1 MQLIINCIDFLIQE
15 RYYSTDFKARS
26 KMRKTVIATLILLF
40 SCSMLPA
47 QNSAAN
53 DAYVKAMTTPDP
65 SQKASLLKN
74 FLSQYPGSQYENF
87 ASAELCILQYS
98 GKTPRETIDYGEKAL
113 SLGGLDDLTKCKVL
127 FMLAN
132 MSTNQGQ
139 NLSKASSYAS
149 QVVQISKANKSK
161 NSELAPAATWNQFI
175 GGGYYVQGQALEKAK
190 DYRGA
195 VDAYINSYDMLKDPR
210 IINDLK
216 KLGKT
221 LYDGK
226 AYNDAEKALKIA
238 AMNSKDFASVYLY
251 AKALH
256 RNGKTEDALSQYKT
270 AYMKQKSGEVA
281 FNIGILLAKKAE
293 KNAQFTDEALQY
305 LLDASFLSEANSKKA
320 MQMAESLYFHSQADL
335 KYNEKVQ
342 ELKEKSEYL
351 EELTNTFNQKFGEK
365 EEEDLSDSE
374 KKEMEKMLEQIEA
387 EQKAIKKL
395 EAETQAALDEFQKL
409 IDKTKQRLGIQ

>member
-1 MQLIINCIDFLIQE
+1 
-15 RYYSTDFKARS
+15 
-26 KMRKTVIATLILLF
+26 MRKTAMTTLVLILF
-40 SCSMLPA
+40 TCSMLPA
-47 QNSAAN
+47 QNSEAN

-65 SQKASLLKN
+65 NQKARLLKD

-87 ASAELCILQYS
+87 ASAELCVLQYN

-132 MSTNQGQ
+132 VYTNQGQ
-139 NLSKASSYAS
+139 NLSKASNYAS

-175 GGGYYVQGQALEKAK
+175 GGGYYIQGQALEKAK

-195 VDAYINSYDMLKDPR
+195 VDAYVNSYDMLKDPR

-216 KLGKT
+216 KLGKS

-238 AMNSKDFASVYLY
+238 AMNAKDFASVYLY

-256 RNGKTEDALSQYKT
+256 RNGKTEDALSQYKQ

-293 KNAQFTDEALQY
+293 KNAQFTDEAIRY

-320 MQMAESLYFHSQADL
+320 MRMAESLYFHYQDEL

-342 ELKEKSEYL
+342 ELKEKSENL
-351 EELTNTFNQKFGEK
+351 EELTQTFNRKFGEK
-365 EEEDLSDSE
+365 EEEQLSDSE
-374 KKEMEKMLEQIEA
+374 KKEMEKMLDEIEA
-387 EQKAIKKL
+387 EQQAIKRL
-395 EAETQAALDEFQKL
+395 EAETQAALEEFQKL
-409 IDKTKQRLGIQ
+409 IEKTQERLGIK

>member
-1 MQLIINCIDFLIQE
+1 
-15 RYYSTDFKARS
+15 
-26 KMRKTVIATLILLF
+26 MRKIVIATLTLLLF
-40 SCSMLPA
+40 TCSMLPA

-65 SQKASLLKN
+65 VQKASLLKG

-87 ASAELCILQYS
+87 ATAELCILQYS

-132 MSTNQGQ
+132 VYTTQGQ
-139 NLSKASSYAS
+139 NLSKASNYAS

-175 GGGYYVQGQALEKAK
+175 GGGYYIQGQALEKAK

-195 VDAYINSYDMLKDPR
+195 VDAYINSYNMLKDPR

-226 AYNDAEKALKIA
+226 AYSDAEKALKVA
-238 AMNSKDFASVYLY
+238 AMNSKDFASIYLY

-256 RNGKTEDALSQYKT
+256 RNGKIEDALSQYKQ
-270 AYMKQKSGEVA
+270 AYMKQKSGEIA

-293 KNAQFTDEALQY
+293 KNAQFTEEALKY

-320 MQMAESLYFHSQADL
+320 MQMAESLYFNSQDNL
-335 KYNEKVQ
+335 NYNQKVR
-342 ELKEKSEYL
+342 ELQEKSKDL
-351 EELTNTFNQKFGEK
+351 EQLTQTFNQKFGEK
-365 EEEDLSDSE
+365 EEENLSDSE
-374 KKEMEKMLEQIEA
+374 KKEMEKMLAQIEA
-387 EQKAIKKL
+387 EQEALKKL
-395 EAETQAALDEFQKL
+395 ESETQAALAEFQKL
-409 IDKTKQRLGIQ
+409 LDTTKQRLGIK

>member
-1 MQLIINCIDFLIQE
+1 MTTL
-15 RYYSTDFKARS
+15 
-26 KMRKTVIATLILLF
+26 VLILF
-40 SCSMLPA
+40 TCSMLPA
-47 QNSAAN
+47 QNSEAN

-65 SQKASLLKN
+65 NQKARLLKD

-87 ASAELCILQYS
+87 ASAELCVLQYN

-132 MSTNQGQ
+132 VYTNQGQ
-139 NLSKASSYAS
+139 NLSKASNYAS

-175 GGGYYVQGQALEKAK
+175 GGGYYIQGQALEKAK

-195 VDAYINSYDMLKDPR
+195 VDAYVNSYDMLKDPR

-216 KLGKT
+216 KLGKS

-238 AMNSKDFASVYLY
+238 AMNAKDFASVYLY

-256 RNGKTEDALSQYKT
+256 RNGKTEDALSQYKQ

-293 KNAQFTDEALQY
+293 KNAQFTDEAIRY

-320 MQMAESLYFHSQADL
+320 MRMAESLYFHYQDEL

-342 ELKEKSEYL
+342 ELKEKSENL
-351 EELTNTFNQKFGEK
+351 EELTQTFNRKFGEK
-365 EEEDLSDSE
+365 EEEQLSDSE
-374 KKEMEKMLEQIEA
+374 KKEMEKMLDEIEA
-387 EQKAIKKL
+387 EQQAIKRL
-395 EAETQAALDEFQKL
+395 EAETQAALEEFQKL
-409 IDKTKQRLGIQ
+409 IEKTQERLGIK

>member
-1 MQLIINCIDFLIQE
+1 
-15 RYYSTDFKARS
+15 
-26 KMRKTVIATLILLF
+26 MRKTIIVTLTLLLF
-40 SCSMLPA
+40 TCSMLPA

-65 SQKASLLKN
+65 TQKAKLLKD

-98 GKTPRETIDYGEKAL
+98 GKTPNETINYGEKAL

-132 MSTNQGQ
+132 IYTNQGQ
-139 NLSKASSYAS
+139 NLSKASNYVS
-149 QVVQISKANKSK
+149 QLVQISKANKSK
-161 NSELAPAATWNQFI
+161 KSELAPAATWNQFI

-226 AYNDAEKALKIA
+226 AYGDAEKALKIA

-251 AKALH
+251 AKTLH
-256 RNGKTEDALSQYKT
+256 RNGKTEDALSQYKQ
-270 AYMKQKSGEVA
+270 AYMKQKSGEIA

-305 LLDASFLSEANSKKA
+305 LLDASFLSQANSKKA
-320 MQMAESLYFHSQADL
+320 MQMAESLYFHSQTDL

-342 ELKEKSEYL
+342 QLKEKSERL
-351 EELTNTFNQKFGEK
+351 EELTKTFNQKFGEK
-365 EEEDLSDSE
+365 EEENLSDSE
-374 KKEMEKMLEQIEA
+374 KKEMEKMLEEIES
-387 EQKAIKKL
+387 EQEAIKKL
-395 EAETQAALDEFQKL
+395 EAETQAALEGFQNLLEKA
-409 IDKTKQRLGIQ
+409 KQRLGIQ